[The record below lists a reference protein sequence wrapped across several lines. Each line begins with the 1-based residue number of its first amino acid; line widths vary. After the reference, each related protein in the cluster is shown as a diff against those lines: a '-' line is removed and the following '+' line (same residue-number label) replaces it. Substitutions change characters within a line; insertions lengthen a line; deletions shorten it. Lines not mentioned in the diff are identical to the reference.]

1 MDIERKNFYEKD
13 VYKRQAVRH
22 PEWLI
27 RNADESTTWVPDFTT
42 VAGFHRLCTNNTY
55 LDMLVDEIEE
65 VMQLYDP
72 CGVFLDITGLYPCY
86 CANCRRE
93 IEEDGVILPIPR
105 T

>member
-65 VMQLYDP
+65 VMQRYDP

-93 IEEDGVILPIPR
+93 IEEDGGILPIPR